1 METPFERLLSGFALL
16 GYFQFDEKWLV
27 TGQLLSS
34 L

>member
-16 GYFQFDEKWLV
+16 GYFLFDEKWLV